1 MKILVSDPLQ
11 EEGLKILRE
20 TGAEVVLKTGMKEDE
35 LVSTIPDF
43 DCLVVRSE
51 TKVTS
56 KVISAGKN
64 LKIIGRAGVGVDNI
78 DVKAATRKGI
88 IVMNTPDSNTISTA
102 EHTMAMM
109 LACSRKIPQAY
120 TSLKS
125 QKWERKLF
133 VGYELFSKTLGIIGL
148 GRIGKQVAIRASSF
162 GMNIIGYDP
171 FLSQDLAK
179 DFKITLVSL
188 EKLFKQSDYITIHTP
203 LSEKTKH
210 LISKRE
216 IEMMKSDVIIINC
229 ARGGIIDEA
238 ALYDGLRSGKIRSA
252 ALDVFEK
259 EPPLDSPLLSL
270 DNCVFVPHLGAS
282 TIEAQKSVG
291 IEIAHQIKDALS
303 GKIRNAVNLPQ
314 ISPDVTKRLGPWISL
329 CEAQAKFSSQTIEGS
344 LKTIEIEYI
353 GEIED
358 SDVLPLTNTIVV
370 FILSWLLPEE
380 NINYVNAQSIAE
392 EMGISVSFL
401 KSKEKTDYSALI
413 SLSLTTDKEKTI
425 TQATL
430 FKEKFGKV
438 VLIDDFSVEVS
449 LEGNILVLSQTDEPG
464 IIGKIGSLL
473 GENNINIGNLQLS
486 RKEKGGNALSVWNLD
501 GELSED
507 IILKIKE
514 MPQIL
519 KVRMASL

>member
-20 TGAEVVLKTGMKEDE
+20 TGAEVSLKTGMREDE
-35 LVSTIPDF
+35 LISIIPDF
-43 DCLVVRSE
+43 DCLVIRSE
-51 TKVTS
+51 TKVTA
-56 KVISAGKN
+56 KVIESAKK

-102 EHTMAMM
+102 EHTMAMI
-109 LACSRKIPQAY
+109 LASSRKIPQAY

-203 LSEKTKH
+203 LSEKTRH

-216 IEMMKSDVIIINC
+216 IEMMKDGVIIINC

-238 ALYDGLRSGKIRSA
+238 ALCDGLKSGKIRSA

-291 IEIAHQIKDALS
+291 IEIAAQIKDALE
-303 GKIRNAVNLPQ
+303 GKVRNAINLPQ
-314 ISPDVTKRLGPWISL
+314 ISPDVTKRLGPWIFL

-344 LKTIEIEYI
+344 LKEISVEYI

-358 SDVLPLTNTIVV
+358 SEILPLTNTIVV
-370 FILSWLLPEE
+370 FILSSLLPEE
-380 NINYVNAQSIAE
+380 NVNYVNAQSIAE
-392 EMGISVSFL
+392 EMGIGISFL

-413 SLSLTTDKEKTI
+413 SLSLTTDKEKIT

-430 FKEKFGKV
+430 FREKFGKI

-449 LEGNILVLSQTDEPG
+449 LEGNILVLSQTDQPG
-464 IIGKIGSLL
+464 IIGKIGTILSEQ
-473 GENNINIGNLQLS
+473 GINIGNLQLA
-486 RKEKGGNALSVWNLD
+486 RKEKGGPALSVWNLD
-501 GELSED
+501 GELSGD
-507 IILKIKE
+507 IISKIKE

-519 KVRMASL
+519 KVRVASL